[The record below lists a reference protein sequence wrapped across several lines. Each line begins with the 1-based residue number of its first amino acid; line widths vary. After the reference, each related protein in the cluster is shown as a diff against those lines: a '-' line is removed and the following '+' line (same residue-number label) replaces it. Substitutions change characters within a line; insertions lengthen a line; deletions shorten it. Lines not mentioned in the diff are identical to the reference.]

1 MNLKEFKDKSL
12 YKNLFIKY
20 INFFLNIFIFILKK
34 KISMIFYLFIIFCIK
49 RENFKDIGNFF
60 NEGLNRLIIF
70 ECVIII
76 VLI

>member
-34 KISMIFYLFIIFCIK
+34 NKYEILFMY
-49 RENFKDIGNFF
+49 NFLYKKGEF
-60 NEGLNRLIIF
+60 
-70 ECVIII
+70 
-76 VLI
+76 